1 MLIDVVNGKV
11 TMEQFLAQLTNGQ
24 LIDLL
29 CGQPNTGVAN
39 TFGMGNLPEYGV
51 PNLMNG
57 RRTGRRANP
66 AFHGCMYHGMALCNA
81 AGMLL
86 ESGYRL

>member
-1 MLIDVVNGKV
+1 
-11 TMEQFLAQLTNGQ
+11 MEQFLAQLTNGQ

-51 PNLMNG
+51 PNLMTADG
-57 RRTGRRANP
+57 PAGVRIRPSMGVCTTAWPCATLLACSWNP
-66 AFHGCMYHGMALCNA
+66 DIVYEVARPEPGK
-81 AGMLL
+81 
-86 ESGYRL
+86 